1 MSILDGEIFA
11 NIINKIPVK
20 IIDSEELFTPVN
32 KFEIERDINQRLIL
46 TTYSSNNA
54 TSKAKNFPP
63 GTVINN
69 NDTLKVI
76 LPFSENEILISGIST
91 YEWNQTHNQASFI
104 RVEKTSVQTI
114 EYISKKEQNIFSIIE
129 WVDNI
134 DNGFYLYPD
143 SININETLT
152 TEIKLL
158 HNDEHFIKLS
168 SSDNTTSG
176 SSACIYLNIDGQE
189 LYVGKC
195 TKQTKLHN
203 GALGFILY
211 KGSPSEEIRDKIR
224 RCLSYALGR
233 YIVYL
238 GYTAYNE
245 QWQWLSFK
253 AIAGYSIKNLVYD
266 MPTSPPAPLD
276 SNTYNMIDSK
286 MMIQLVNALYKHHD
300 NLKFQHILWLYWH
313 AVCAPI
319 HMAAVHYGG
328 AIEFLQDAYI
338 KHHNKKFKTKVLEES
353 VDWEE
358 FSKAAFEAVEKLA
371 INKETKNILC
381 EKIKH
386 LNQMPPRNLE
396 QQFLEILEIQ
406 LSKLE
411 KSAWKQR
418 NSAAHGKEI
427 ENNDSIKLIKE
438 VKILKIILDRLILKI
453 TQGSDQ
459 YIDYYSLGYPFK
471 LLTNSISDE

>member
-11 NIINKIPVK
+11 EMMNKVYF
-20 IIDSEELFTPVN
+20 DRFETEDLFCPIN

-46 TTYSSNNA
+46 TTYSSINS

-63 GTVINN
+63 GTVKHS
-69 NDTLKVI
+69 DEALKII
-76 LPFSENEILISGIST
+76 LTVPKNEILMSGLTVLSSNLILNSK
-91 YEWNQTHNQASFI
+91 ERI
-104 RVEKTSVQTI
+104 EKTSVQTI
-114 EYISKKEQNIFSIIE
+114 EYISKKEQNVFSIIE

-158 HNDEHFIKLS
+158 HNDEHFTELS

-176 SSACIYLNIDGQE
+176 SRACIYLNIDGQE

-211 KGSPSEEIRDKIR
+211 KGAPSEERRDKIR

-238 GYTAYNE
+238 GYNTYNE
-245 QWQWLSFK
+245 QWQLLSFK

-266 MPTSPPAPLD
+266 MQTSPPAPLD
-276 SNTYNMIDSK
+276 SNSRNMINSN
-286 MMIQLVNALYKHHD
+286 MMIPLVNALYKHHD

-353 VDWEE
+353 DDWEE

-386 LNQMPPRNLE
+386 LNQISPRNLE

-427 ENNDSIKLIKE
+427 ENDDYIKLIKE

-453 TQGSDQ
+453 TQGSQQ
-459 YIDYYSLGYPFK
+459 YIDYYSLGHPFR
-471 LLTNSISDE
+471 LLTDSILDE